1 MRPTFSKFAL
11 FAALGVPVLGVAVAG
26 CHTGQGDS
34 AAAAAATTTAAAP
47 ASIAASAATAPTTPA
62 VVADV
67 GVVADCD
74 DAEPHALSRQPS
86 SIVLACADA
95 GIGVQDLTWTGWKPA
110 SATGRGVFWE
120 NECVPTASCG
130 SAQFSRYPVTVTLSV
145 VEASTDGPWFSRLT
159 VTWEAGRPPNQTPD
173 SFTLTPPES
182 TPTTARA

>member
-95 GIGVQDLTWTGWKPA
+95 GIGVQDLTWTGWNPS

-130 SAQFSRYPVTVTLSV
+130 STQFSRYPVMVTLSAV
-145 VEASTDGPWFSRLT
+145 KASADGRWFSRLT
-159 VTWEAGRPPNQTPD
+159 VTWAAGRPPNQTPA
-173 SFTLTPPES
+173 SFTLTSPGS
-182 TPTTARA
+182 TPPPARA